1 MSGVSFNA
9 GTLADIDACTSHVE
23 SNLNRGTLSAS
34 SKPTSTEVQNWLI
47 RAKQELMDTFGFT
60 WSRVY
65 AYMTTT
71 SGEWRYALPLD
82 FAEGGFIIR
91 NTTVAN
97 GERLTVL
104 DPVSFDSLFPDVA
117 DESSDVPTYCTIKDR
132 ELWLSAPA
140 SGTNR
145 LELEYLRTGDDSTTT
160 DVSYIPELMR
170 FRMCDYATYRAFVAL
185 EMWNNS
191 QVYKA
196 EWDYALRKSNRR
208 DKKKRWSALGYKVR
222 GFIV

>member
-9 GTLADIDACTSHVE
+9 GTLATITNCITHVQ
-23 SNLNRGTLSAS
+23 SNLNRGTLSAT

-65 AYMTTT
+65 AYMTTS
-71 SGEWRYALPLD
+71 SGEYRYALPLD
-82 FAEGGFIIR
+82 FAEGGFVIR
-91 NTTVAN
+91 DTTTTN
-97 GERLTVL
+97 GARLTVL

-117 DESSDVPTYCTIKDR
+117 DESSDAPTYATIKDR

-140 SGTNR
+140 SGTYR
-145 LELEYLRTGDDSTTT
+145 LEIEYLRSGDDSTTT

-170 FRMCDYATYRAFVAL
+170 FRMCDYATYRALIAIKEFPTA
-185 EMWNNS
+185 
-191 QVYKA
+191 QVYKS

-208 DKKKRWSALGYKVR
+208 DKKKRWAALGYKVR
-222 GFIV
+222 GYIL

>member
-1 MSGVSFNA
+1 MSGVGFNA
-9 GTLADIDACTSHVE
+9 GTLNTITSCISHVE

-34 SKPTSTEVQNWLI
+34 SKPTSTEVQSWII
-47 RAKQELMDTFGFT
+47 RAKQELMDTYGFT

-71 SGEWRYALPLD
+71 AGEYRYALPLD
-82 FAEGGFIIR
+82 FAEGGYVIR
-91 NTTVAN
+91 DTTA
-97 GERLTVL
+97 GERITPI

-117 DESSDVPTYCTIKDR
+117 DEASGSPTYYTIKDR

-140 SGTNR
+140 SGETR
-145 LELEYLRTGDDSTTT
+145 LELEYLRSGDDSTTT

-185 EMWNNS
+185 EMWQNA

-196 EWDYALRKSNRR
+196 EWEYSLGKSNKR